1 MRKRTQ
7 LLTDEQWSKI
17 EPLLPKRPEK
27 AKRGRPPADNREVLE
42 GILWV
47 LKTGAR
53 WQDVPAPLPSGSTC
67 RRRLLDWEEE
77 GLWLEIWRR
86 FLADL
91 DEKQILDWDEAFIDG
106 SFAPAKKG
114 ARELEK
120 PRGAKERSGW
130 WWSTVRVFRLEA
142 ISTLPRPQKSPL
154 PRRHSNKSR
163 STMDEEA
170 VQKHDPKD

>member
-1 MRKRTQ
+1 MRKHAR

-17 EPLLPKRPEK
+17 EPLLPKVPEK
-27 AKRGRPPADNREVLE
+27 RKKGRPPAQNRDVLE

-53 WQDVPAPLPSGSTC
+53 WKDVPAPLPSGSTC
-67 RRRLLDWEEE
+67 RRRLLRWEEE
-77 GLWLEIWRR
+77 DLWLKIWRS

-114 ARELEK
+114 ARESER

-130 WWSTVRVFRLEA
+130 WWSTVRVFHLEA
-142 ISTLPRPQKSPL
+142 ISTLPRRQKSPL
-154 PRRHSNKSR
+154 STRHSNRSKS
-163 STMDEEA
+163 DEEA
-170 VQKHDPKD
+170 VQKLDPKG

>member
-1 MRKRTQ
+1 MRKYAR
-7 LLTDEQWSKI
+7 LLADKQWSKI
-17 EPLLPKRPEK
+17 EPLLPEAREKR
-27 AKRGRPPADNREVLE
+27 KRGRPPAENRDVLE
-42 GILWV
+42 GILWI

-53 WQDVPAPLPSGSTC
+53 WKDVPAPLPSGSTC
-67 RRRLLDWEEE
+67 RRRLLLWEEE
-77 GLWLEIWRR
+77 GLWLEIWRL

-114 ARELEK
+114 ALESEK

-142 ISTLPRPQKSPL
+142 ISTLPRPQKSHL
-154 PRRHSNKSR
+154 SRRPSNRSKS
-163 STMDEEA
+163 DEEA
-170 VQKHDPKD
+170 AQKHDPKG